1 VGGALPAHGWRQR
14 STRDTL
20 VPMGAQMGET
30 AVTPTLPEAGPEP
43 EFRAT
48 ARERLGIAAFV
59 LVAVVATTTW
69 IALLVWGVLLL
80 AKSL

>member
-1 VGGALPAHGWRQR
+1 ME
-14 STRDTL
+14 TR
-20 VPMGAQMGET
+20 MGET
-30 AVTPTLPEAGPEP
+30 AVTPTLPDTGGEP

-69 IALLVWGVLLL
+69 IALLVWGVVLL